1 MPSGNSFRQI
11 NLNMIT
17 RIWHGYTKPENAD
30 AYHQLLTTKIL
41 PGIHRVKGY
50 HGTYLLRRD
59 LQGEVEFIT
68 LTLWES
74 LDAIREFAGQDYETA
89 VVPPEARTL
98 LIRFDERSE
107 HYGTVWCP

>member
-1 MPSGNSFRQI
+1 
-11 NLNMIT
+11 MIT
-17 RIWHGYTKPENAD
+17 RIWHGCTKPENAD

-74 LDAIREFAGQDYETA
+74 LDAIREFAGQDYEMA

-98 LIRFDERSE
+98 LVRFDERSE

>member
-1 MPSGNSFRQI
+1 
-11 NLNMIT
+11 MIT

-30 AYHQLLTTKIL
+30 AYHQTLTTKIL

-50 HGTYLLRRD
+50 HGTYLLRRE
-59 LQGEVEFIT
+59 LKEEVEFIT

-74 LDAIREFAGQDYETA
+74 LDAIREFAGQDYEIA

-98 LIRFDERSE
+98 LVRFDERSE

>member
-1 MPSGNSFRQI
+1 MV
-11 NLNMIT
+11 T

-50 HGTYLLRRD
+50 HGTYLLRRE
-59 LQGEVEFIT
+59 LKEEVEFIT

-74 LDAIREFAGQDYETA
+74 LDAIREFAGQDYEIA

-98 LIRFDERSE
+98 LVRFDERSE

>member
-1 MPSGNSFRQI
+1 
-11 NLNMIT
+11 MIT
-17 RIWHGYTKPENAD
+17 RIWHGCTKPENAD

-50 HGTYLLRRD
+50 HGTYLLRRE
-59 LQGEVEFIT
+59 LKEEVEFIT

-74 LDAIREFAGQDYETA
+74 LDAIREFAGKDYEMA

-98 LIRFDERSE
+98 LVRFDERSE

>member
-1 MPSGNSFRQI
+1 
-11 NLNMIT
+11 MIT
-17 RIWHGYTKPENAD
+17 RIWHGCTKPENAD

-74 LDAIREFAGQDYETA
+74 LDAIREFAGKDYEMA
-89 VVPPEARTL
+89 VVPPEAKTL
-98 LIRFDERSE
+98 LVRFDERSE

>member
-1 MPSGNSFRQI
+1 
-11 NLNMIT
+11 MIT
-17 RIWHGYTKPENAD
+17 RIWHGCTKPENAD

-41 PGIHRVKGY
+41 PGIHCVKGY
-50 HGTYLLRRD
+50 HGTYLLRRE
-59 LQGEVEFIT
+59 LKEEVEFIT

-74 LDAIREFAGQDYETA
+74 LDAIREFAGQDYEMA

-98 LIRFDERSE
+98 LVRFDERSE

>member
-1 MPSGNSFRQI
+1 
-11 NLNMIT
+11 MIT

-50 HGTYLLRRD
+50 HGTYLLRRE
-59 LQGEVEFIT
+59 LKEEVEFIT
-68 LTLWES
+68 STLWES
-74 LDAIREFAGQDYETA
+74 LDAIREFAGQDYEMA

>member
-1 MPSGNSFRQI
+1 
-11 NLNMIT
+11 MIT

-89 VVPPEARTL
+89 GVPPEARTL